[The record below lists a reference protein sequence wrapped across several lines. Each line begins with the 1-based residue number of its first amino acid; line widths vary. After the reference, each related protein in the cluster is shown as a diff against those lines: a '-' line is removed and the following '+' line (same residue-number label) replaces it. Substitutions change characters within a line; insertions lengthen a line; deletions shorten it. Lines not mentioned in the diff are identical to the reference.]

1 MLPNRIEN
9 ICKNILFLVF
19 HCKILKKLEKA
30 IVINFCP
37 KYGGETPLFWGSI
50 PHKREVGPK
59 GHL

>member
-1 MLPNRIEN
+1 MHMYKYSFVI
-9 ICKNILFLVF
+9 IHILQ
-19 HCKILKKLEKA
+19 KMEKT